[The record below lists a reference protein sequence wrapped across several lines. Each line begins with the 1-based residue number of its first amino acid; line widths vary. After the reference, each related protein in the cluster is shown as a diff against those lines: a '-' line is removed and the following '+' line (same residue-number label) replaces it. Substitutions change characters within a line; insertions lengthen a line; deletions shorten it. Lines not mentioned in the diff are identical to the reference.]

1 MPTTQREQAINMVAQ
16 LRLVDP
22 SISAE
27 IGTPERKI
35 IDVVAQA
42 LTDSQID
49 LTALQ
54 GALDID
60 SKFAGNL
67 DRFVALF
74 GFGRQAALYARGFAK
89 FGRLLPATEDIT
101 IPANTRVMAVSGG
114 RSVIFLTTYA
124 AVLPAGEVEVP
135 VPIRAVQAG
144 VDGNVATNAI
154 ATIVGNPVFGIT
166 TVTND
171 TPTAGGKDA
180 ESDNQLKVR
189 FKNTIF
195 RNLAGTEDQYLALAV
210 ATPFSTKANVVG
222 PISRYQEYIQVPEV
236 DDATAY
242 DINGDTQ
249 NESGNG
255 IIGEY
260 TSALSSIPFSK
271 YHYDNVPVFVSN
283 TSNGISNVFYR
294 RDVDYRLNIES
305 TAKNR
310 GDTHRLALVSR
321 GPSPITDSS
330 TTYQPNV
337 TFTNVYTGTFTDI
350 QAIRPNDVVLLE
362 HSYLSE
368 ASRNDIVRNITN
380 AVDVYIDGG
389 DVATG
394 SVVLPNP
401 TTANLFV
408 DNPASKYHYD
418 NYRRLGAREHRP
430 IIGNLLM
437 PLMHQPVLEVPELID
452 VQVGEL
458 TYIFERD
465 VHYWAVED
473 HTIIGGTIRA
483 RGGIEWSMDKPAELL
498 DSPDLF
504 ITDPSI
510 DYITV
515 DGYEYDRSIEA
526 LQAAL
531 ESAKQVTTDVLAHRA
546 TRRYFKLDIT
556 VMYEPG
562 ASVAVT
568 NNAIQL
574 AVQEF
579 VTSQYFGSV
588 VQLSD
593 LLQVIHG
600 VSGVDNVRWT
610 SDVPTSTDLAR
621 VYETN
626 RFGRPLT
633 NVQVEVRR
641 AGRFTEG
648 AVPGLTEIQQIIVA
662 GLPTAGN
669 YALKFA
675 STYSNPIPY
684 DADAAEVEAAF
695 DFMTAG
701 VDTVTGSGSASDP
714 FVVTFTDEGP
724 KSLIES
730 TPVPTR
736 LIPGVPLVNGFR
748 DLYSPHYIL
757 DTDFFLK
764 DDELI
769 SLALETDDTTLGAT
783 LDTVP
788 GLIIRPRAQ
797 NTWVR

>member
-1 MPTTQREQAINMVAQ
+1 MPTQREQALNMVAQ

-27 IGTPERKI
+27 VGTPERKI

-49 LTALQ
+49 LAALQ

-60 SKFAGNL
+60 SKFSGNL
-67 DRFVALF
+67 DRFVSLF
-74 GFGRQAALYARGFAK
+74 GFGRQAALYARGFVT
-89 FGRLLPATEDIT
+89 FGRLLPSNNDIT
-101 IPANTRVMAVSGG
+101 IPGDTRVMATSGG
-114 RSVIFLTTYA
+114 RTVIF
-124 AVLPAGEVEVP
+124 AVVNSVTLPAGAVEVICP
-135 VPIRAVQAG
+135 VRAVVAG
-144 VDGNVATNAI
+144 NDGNVAASAI
-154 ATIVGNPVFGIT
+154 ATIVSTTFGIT
-166 TVTND
+166 TVTNEQ
-171 TPTAGGKDA
+171 PTAGGKDA
-180 ESDNQLKVR
+180 ETDNQLKVR

-242 DINGDTQ
+242 DINGDTV

-255 IIGEY
+255 VVGEY

-283 TSNGISNVFYR
+283 TSNGISSIFYR
-294 RDVDYRLNIES
+294 RDVDYRLSIDPP
-305 TAKNR
+305 AKNR
-310 GDTHRLALVSR
+310 GDTYRLALVGR
-321 GPSPITDSS
+321 GPSPITN
-330 TTYQPNV
+330 TATKYQPNV
-337 TFTNVYTGTFTDI
+337 TFTNVYTGTFTDV

-389 DVATG
+389 DIAPA
-394 SVVLPNP
+394 SVILPNP
-401 TTANLFV
+401 TTTNLFV

-418 NYRRLGAREHRP
+418 NYRRTGAREHRP
-430 IIGNLLM
+430 LIGNLLM
-437 PLMHQPVLEVPELID
+437 PLMHQPVLELPDLID
-452 VQVGEL
+452 VQVDEL

-465 VHYWAVED
+465 VHYWAIED
-473 HTIIGGTIRA
+473 HTILGGSIRS
-483 RGGIEWSMDKPAELL
+483 RGGIEWSMDKPAGLL
-498 DSPDLF
+498 NSPDLF
-504 ITDPSI
+504 ITSPSI
-510 DYITV
+510 SFITV
-515 DGYEYDRSIEA
+515 DDYQYDRSIEA

-531 ESAKQVTTDVLAHRA
+531 ETAKQVTTDVLAHRA
-546 TRRYFKLDIT
+546 SRRYFKLDIT

-562 ASVAVT
+562 APVAVT

-574 AVQEF
+574 AVQDF
-579 VTSQYFGSV
+579 VTNQYFGSV

-593 LLQVIHG
+593 LLQVVHG

-610 SDVPTSTDLAR
+610 SDVPTSTDFAR
-621 VYETN
+621 VYETS

-641 AGRFTEG
+641 AGLFPVG
-648 AVPGLTEIQQIIVA
+648 AQPGLPEIQQMIIT

-669 YALKFA
+669 YALRYAA
-675 STYSNPIPY
+675 SYSTPIPY
-684 DADAAEVEAAF
+684 NANAAAVKAALDAMVV
-695 DFMTAG
+695 G
-701 VDTVTGSGSASDP
+701 VTSVTGAGSVADP
-714 FVVTFTDEGP
+714 FVITFTGNGP
-724 KSLIES
+724 KAVIES

-736 LIPGVPLVNGFR
+736 LISGVPLTNGFR
-748 DLYSPHYIL
+748 DLYSPNYVL